1 MQRKKQKGRAYGGIL
16 VYYEKELKYILAF
29 LEKSS
34 ENFYGL
40 KSHKSQGY
48 IHADR
53 VFYLVAVYNSPN
65 IQITQKET
73 TVT

>member
-40 KSHKSQGY
+40 KSHKSQRLYTCRQGFLPSSS
-48 IHADR
+48 I
-53 VFYLVAVYNSPN
+53 
-65 IQITQKET
+65 
-73 TVT
+73 